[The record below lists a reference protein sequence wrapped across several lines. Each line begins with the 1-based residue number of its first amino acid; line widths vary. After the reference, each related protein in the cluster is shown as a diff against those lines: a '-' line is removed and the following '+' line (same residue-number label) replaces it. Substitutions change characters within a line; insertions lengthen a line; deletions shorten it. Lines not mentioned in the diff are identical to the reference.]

1 MGMSKQP
8 KEIRDIEKQ
17 LKVTTIAVRD
27 LHARAMELGLKDI
40 EESAG
45 KAHDELL
52 DCALARNAI
61 VPADR
66 VSARENQPQHQLNQR
81 FVDESDL

>member
-1 MGMSKQP
+1 MSKQP

-27 LHARAMELGLKDI
+27 LHARAMELGLRDI
-40 EESAG
+40 EESAR

-52 DCALARNAI
+52 DCAQARN
-61 VPADR
+61 
-66 VSARENQPQHQLNQR
+66 L
-81 FVDESDL
+81 DLRS

>member
-1 MGMSKQP
+1 MSKPP

-17 LKVTTIAVRD
+17 LKKTTIAVRD
-27 LHARAMELGLKDI
+27 LHARAAELGLKDI

-52 DCALARNAI
+52 DLVQARN
-61 VPADR
+61 
-66 VSARENQPQHQLNQR
+66 L
-81 FVDESDL
+81 DLTS

>member
-1 MGMSKQP
+1 MSKQP

-27 LHARAMELGLKDI
+27 LHARAMELGLRDI
-40 EESAG
+40 EQSAK

-52 DCALARNAI
+52 DCAIARG
-61 VPADR
+61 
-66 VSARENQPQHQLNQR
+66 L
-81 FVDESDL
+81 DLRS

>member
-1 MGMSKQP
+1 MSKPP

-27 LHARAMELGLKDI
+27 LHARAMELGIKDI

-52 DCALARNAI
+52 DLVQARN
-61 VPADR
+61 
-66 VSARENQPQHQLNQR
+66 L
-81 FVDESDL
+81 DLRS

>member
-1 MGMSKQP
+1 MSKQP

-45 KAHDELL
+45 KAHDKLV
-52 DCALARNAI
+52 DCALARN
-61 VPADR
+61 
-66 VSARENQPQHQLNQR
+66 
-81 FVDESDL
+81 VDLRSSRPNG

>member
-45 KAHDELL
+45 KAHGGGG
-52 DCALARNAI
+52 
-61 VPADR
+61 
-66 VSARENQPQHQLNQR
+66 VSQSPLKDK
-81 FVDESDL
+81 FDFP

>member
-1 MGMSKQP
+1 MSKRP
-8 KEIRDIEKQ
+8 KEIRDLEKQ

-27 LHARAMELGLKDI
+27 LHARAMELGLRGF

-52 DCALARNAI
+52 DCAMARNL
-61 VPADR
+61 
-66 VSARENQPQHQLNQR
+66 SLL
-81 FVDESDL
+81 S

>member
-1 MGMSKQP
+1 MSKQP

-27 LHARAMELGLKDI
+27 LHARAMELGLRV
-40 EESAG
+40 EQSAG

-52 DCALARNAI
+52 DCAIARG
-61 VPADR
+61 
-66 VSARENQPQHQLNQR
+66 L
-81 FVDESDL
+81 DLRS